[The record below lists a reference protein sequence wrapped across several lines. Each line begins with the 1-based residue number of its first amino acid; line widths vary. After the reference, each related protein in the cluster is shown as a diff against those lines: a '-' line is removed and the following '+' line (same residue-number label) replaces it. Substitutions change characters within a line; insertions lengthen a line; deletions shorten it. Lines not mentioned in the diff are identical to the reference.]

1 VNSNAA
7 KDFPVMESTSLS
19 CAWPELD
26 CSLRFYQGV
35 FGAAACR
42 ECGGTSCVLQFQGT
56 PILLVTGG
64 VPILDVVSVTQS
76 ESVTSLFL

>member
-1 VNSNAA
+1 
-7 KDFPVMESTSLS
+7 MESTSLS

-42 ECGGTSCVLQFQGT
+42 ECGGTSCVLQFQDT
-56 PILLVTGG
+56 STLPVMRG
-64 VPILDVVSVTQS
+64 VPVLDMVSVTQI